1 MGCVCV
7 CVCVCLCVCVY
18 VCTCLLFLM
27 VIFLW
32 YLFFFCLLTVLHSQK
47 QPESSLRYHSLLRY
61 NAALNFAELC
71 FALSS
76 ALLYT
81 PLRFTHNAES
91 SFRYLAPLDVYTE
104 SRVGAPYNTS

>member
-1 MGCVCV
+1 MCVFV
-7 CVCVCLCVCVY
+7 CVCVCLFVCMRICVY
-18 VCTCLLFLM
+18 MF
-27 VIFLW
+27 VIFNGHLFLW

-47 QPESSLRYHSLLRY
+47 QPESSLRYHSLVRY
-61 NAALNFAELC
+61 NATLNFAELC

-104 SRVGAPYNTS
+104 SRVGAPL